1 MTLVRLP
8 AATPTR
14 NYPMSFEQESIW
26 LNDQLQDGPSRYL
39 ESWAYRLRGARIDA
53 AAVQRALTGIVA
65 RHEALRSRLT
75 LAEAESPD
83 GGGSGSGGDGDGGG
97 ARQTVMPPSQVELDV
112 RRVKPSQLHA
122 AMVAAATRPVSLVR
136 PPLLRA
142 TLLELAEDD
151 TVLVVAIH
159 HAVIDGWCFALL
171 DTEFS
176 ALYRAALDGTPSPL
190 PDLPLQFGPYA
201 REQRRTDA
209 GGRGGREESMAYWRE
224 TLQGAPGESSFPTD
238 RPRPAVLGARGDRV
252 EFTLGAEL
260 GAGVRGLARRTRSTP
275 FTVLATALT
284 VLLSRLSG
292 QDDVV
297 IGTPVSHRDEEILEP
312 MIACLSDI
320 LPLRQRIPADVSFA
334 GLTARTK
341 ERVWG
346 AVAHRDIPY
355 ARLVRELG
363 AERTPDRFPLF
374 QVVFGLDDAPAP
386 ALDLPGVTAERLY
399 IHSGTAKYDV
409 FLHLVPARG
418 GFDGFLEFSTDL
430 FDRATAQR
438 LTERLRTL
446 LTDAVAHPDR
456 PVRELDILPAAER
469 RLILGTWA
477 HGAAPAGRPLA
488 HEAFAAQALR
498 TPRAPA
504 VVYGDRV
511 LSYAELDRAANDV
524 AAHLVAR
531 GAAGRPVGVCL
542 RRGPELAVAVLGV
555 LKAGSGCLPI
565 DPAHP
570 AGRIADMAADSGI
583 GIALVQRDLAVLLPA
598 TVETIS
604 LDDLDDLDDFND
616 FNDLDDLNDLDD
628 FPAAPEADLPA
639 VAPGDLAYLIYTS
652 GSTGRPKGVAMPHR
666 ALANL
671 LAWQRSRS
679 TAGPGARTLQ
689 FAALGFDVAFQEL
702 FATWADGGTLV
713 MADDES
719 RRDPA
724 RLLDLLAAERV
735 ERLFLPFVALQQL
748 AEYACS
754 AGRSAGS
761 LREVV
766 TAGEQLHATPALRE
780 FFRQWAPGAVLENQ
794 YGPSETHVVTSER
807 LGHDPDAW
815 PDLPPIGR
823 PVDGTHVL
831 LLDRDQRL
839 SPIGAVGEIC
849 VGGDALAD
857 GYLGQPSLTG
867 RKFIE
872 DPFLPGARLYRTGD
886 LARYLADGRIQ
897 WLGRLDDQ
905 VKIRGHRVEVGEV
918 ASAVRAVPGVAD
930 AAVVAREPAAS
941 EHKRLIAY
949 YLPAAGSALRPD
961 ELRRALARRLPEYL
975 VPAVCVALAE
985 FPRTASGKLDRAAL
999 PLPDAVG
1006 GQPADLF
1013 VAPGTP
1019 TERIIAAVWQ
1029 DVLGTGRVGVHDDFF
1044 ALGGYS
1050 LPAVRLILRLRQ
1062 ELGARIPFGALSV
1075 TPTVAGLAA
1084 LVDRDGDRDRDRD
1097 RDRTAGRDAA
1107 GDRGFD
1113 PAAEILLP
1121 ADIVAAGATV
1131 RVAEDPAHVLLTGA
1145 TGFLG
1150 AFTVRSLLDRTRAV
1164 VHCLVRGEDEERAA
1178 ARLRGVM
1185 EGYGIRHEGDERR
1198 LTIVLGD
1205 LARPRLGLSEQVFDA
1220 LAHTVDAV
1228 YHVGAAVNLAS
1239 PYGQLKAAT
1248 VDGTA
1253 EILRLAARHRS
1264 VPVHHVSTVGVY
1276 ADSAG
1281 RPGHAGQA
1289 GETGQAGGR
1298 IGPEHPTGPAEALQH
1313 GYTQS
1318 KWAAEKLIEAAR
1330 ARSLPATVYR
1340 PTRIAGHSR
1349 TGACQSGDY
1358 LWLIVKGCIQAQAA
1372 PAGVDTA
1379 FDLVPVDYA
1388 GDAVVALSLRPA
1400 AAGRTFHLA
1409 AGRLLRL
1416 DTVLGRLRA
1425 KGYALPEVDPREW
1438 LDRIGA
1444 DAGNAAFPLLG
1455 TLAEEMTGGGSEGGL
1470 VFDPSATDA
1479 ALAGSGV
1486 NRPEMDEELFATY
1499 IGYFTRTGWLLEPEP
1514 EPDPDP
1520 APAPAPARHSS
1531 GHGGRPPA

>member
-1 MTLVRLP
+1 
-8 AATPTR
+8 
-14 NYPMSFEQESIW
+14 MSFEQESIW

-39 ESWAYRLRGARIDA
+39 ESWAYRLRDARIDA
-53 AAVQRALTGIVA
+53 TAVQRALTGIVA

-75 LAEAESPD
+75 LAETGSPGGASGD
-83 GGGSGSGGDGDGGG
+83 GGGDGGGINGGG
-97 ARQTVMPPSQVELDV
+97 ARQTVMPPSPVELDV
-112 RRVKPSQLHA
+112 RRVTPRELPA
-122 AMVAAATRPVSLVR
+122 ALTAAATRPVSLVR

-159 HAVIDGWCFALL
+159 HAVIDGWCFGLL

-176 ALYRAALDGTPSPL
+176 ALYRAALDGKPSPL
-190 PDLPLQFGPYA
+190 PPLPLQFGPYA
-201 REQRRTDA
+201 EEQRRAGA
-209 GGRGGREESMAYWRE
+209 GGRDDSLEYWRE
-224 TLQGAPGESSFPTD
+224 TLRGAPGESSFPTD
-238 RPRPAVLGARGDRV
+238 RPRPPVLGARGDRV
-252 EFTLGAEL
+252 EFTLGAAL

-284 VLLSRLSG
+284 VLVSRLSG

-297 IGTPVSHRDEEILEP
+297 IGTPVSRRDEEILEP
-312 MIACLSDI
+312 MIACLSDV

-334 GLTARTK
+334 ALTARTK

-346 AVAHRDIPY
+346 AVAHRDVPY

-438 LTERLRTL
+438 LAERLRTL

-469 RLILGTWA
+469 RLILGNWSRGSVPA
-477 HGAAPAGRPLA
+477 AGRPLA

-498 TPRAPA
+498 TPHAAA
-504 VVYGDRV
+504 VVHGDRV

-531 GAAGRPVGVCL
+531 GTAGRPVGVCL

-570 AGRIADMAADSGI
+570 ADRIAGMAADSGI
-583 GIALVQRDLAVLLPA
+583 GIALVQRDLAALLPA
-598 TVETIS
+598 TVDTVS
-604 LDDLDDLDDFND
+604 LDDL
-616 FNDLDDLNDLDD
+616 
-628 FPAAPEADLPA
+628 PAAPEAGLPA
-639 VAPGDLAYLIYTS
+639 VAPGDLGYLIYTS
-652 GSTGRPKGVAMPHR
+652 GSTGRPKGVAVPHR
-666 ALANL
+666 SLANL
-671 LAWQRSRS
+671 LAWQRTRS
-679 TAGPGARTLQ
+679 PAGPGTRTLQ
-689 FAALGFDVAFQEL
+689 FAALGFDVVFQEL

-713 MADDES
+713 MADDAT
-719 RRDPA
+719 RRDPG

-748 AEYACS
+748 AEYAC
-754 AGRSAGS
+754 AADRPAET

-780 FFRQWAPGAVLENQ
+780 FFRRLAPNAVLENQ
-794 YGPSETHVVTSER
+794 YGPSETHVVTAER
-807 LGHDPDAW
+807 LGHDPEAW

-823 PVDGTHVL
+823 PVDGTRVL
-831 LLDRDQRL
+831 LLDGNQRL
-839 SPIGAVGEIC
+839 GPIGAVGEIC

-857 GYLGQPSLTG
+857 GYLGHPSLTE

-872 DPFLPGARLYRTGD
+872 DPVRPGARLYRTGD
-886 LARYLADGRIQ
+886 LARYLPDGRIQ

-905 VKIRGHRVEVGEV
+905 VKIRGHRVEIGEV

-941 EHKRLIAY
+941 GSGHKRLIAY
-949 YLPAAGSALRPD
+949 YLPAVGPVGGRAAGAAPGPD
-961 ELRRALARRLPEYL
+961 ELRRALALRLPEYM
-975 VPAVCVALAE
+975 VPSVCVALEE

-999 PLPDAVG
+999 PLPEEADAS
-1006 GQPADLF
+1006 PADSF

-1019 TERIIAAVWQ
+1019 TERLVAAAWQ
-1029 DVLGTGRVGVHDDFF
+1029 DVLGRGRVGVHDDFF

-1050 LPAVRLILRLRQ
+1050 LSAVRLILRLRQ
-1062 ELGARIPFGALSV
+1062 DLGTRIPLGALS
-1075 TPTVAGLAA
+1075 TAPTVAGLAA
-1084 LVDRDGDRDRDRD
+1084 LVDRDRDRDRDRSRD
-1097 RDRTAGRDAA
+1097 RDRTAGWDA

-1113 PAAEILLP
+1113 PAAEVRLP
-1121 ADIVAAGATV
+1121 ADIVAAGETI

-1150 AFTVRSLLDRTRAV
+1150 AFTVRALLDRTRAV
-1164 VHCLVRGEDEERAA
+1164 VHCLVRGEDEERAS
-1178 ARLRGVM
+1178 ARLRRVM
-1185 EGYGIRHEGDERR
+1185 EGYGILNEGDEGDERR
-1198 LTIVLGD
+1198 VRIVVGD
-1205 LARPRLGLSEQVFDA
+1205 LARPRLGLSEQDFDA

-1239 PYGQLKAAT
+1239 PYGRLKAAT

-1276 ADSAG
+1276 ASGAG
-1281 RPGHAGQA
+1281 ATGHV
-1289 GETGQAGGR
+1289 GETGYAGER
-1298 IGPEHPTGPAEALQH
+1298 IGPERPTGPAEALEH

-1318 KWAAEKLIEAAR
+1318 KWAAEQLIEAAR

-1358 LWLIVKGCIQAQAA
+1358 MWLIVKGCIQAQAA

-1388 GDAVVALSLRPA
+1388 GDALVALSLRPS

-1416 DTVLGRLRA
+1416 DTVLGWLRA
-1425 KGYALPEVDPREW
+1425 KGYALPAVDPRQW

-1455 TLAEEMTGGGSEGGL
+1455 TLAGEMTGGGSEGGL
-1470 VFDPSATDA
+1470 LFDPGATDT

-1486 NRPEMDEELFATY
+1486 RRPEMDEELFATY
-1499 IGYFTRTGWLLEPEP
+1499 LGYFTRTGWLLEPGE
-1514 EPDPDP
+1514 
-1520 APAPAPARHSS
+1520 R
-1531 GHGGRPPA
+1531 